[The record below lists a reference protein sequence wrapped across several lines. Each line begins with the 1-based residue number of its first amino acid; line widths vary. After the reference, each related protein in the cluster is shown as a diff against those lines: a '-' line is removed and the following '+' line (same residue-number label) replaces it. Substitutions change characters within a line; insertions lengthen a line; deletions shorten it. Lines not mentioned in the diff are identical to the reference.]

1 MKDNIISINLETA
14 TAPIIQ
20 EVRGRDYI
28 EYGTEDWRN
37 LYPQFLIDL
46 YYNSSTHA
54 AIVNATAEMIAAEDL
69 IVSDEDTSLDAYV
82 KLKKF
87 LRHANSKESLHQ
99 VIKKVAFDFK
109 LQGAYALHIV
119 WNRERTEINSIFHVP
134 VERVR
139 AGRPN
144 EMGQVDT
151 YFISADWSNIRT
163 HKPYPIAAFNVNDR
177 TSGSQLLYTG
187 SYSPNMDCYH
197 TPDYLAACNWALV
210 DQRVAE
216 FHLNNIENGFS
227 GSYFISFANGI
238 PTAEE
243 RRQIE
248 QSLAE
253 KFTGAKNSG
262 KFILTF
268 SDDKTRTPEITPISV
283 SDADKQ
289 YLALQELLVQNIL
302 TGHRVTSPMLMGIKN
317 DTGLG
322 SNVDELNAAFNFYLN
337 TVIIPFQLHIKNT
350 LQTLFSVNDM
360 DLPVEFVQ
368 LKPIT
373 LTFTSEDLKGI
384 MTEDELRAE
393 MGLKPLDV
401 EVREDFSKVGS
412 MITDGVELPLYD
424 TIEEAEAKA
433 KEMGCSG
440 YHEHTQDGNTYY
452 MPCKNHEQITNLKNC
467 DCKEEFITP
476 NPCQS
481 GYEAIGTK
489 IKDGKEVPNCVPI
502 KASKK
507 NLEKQIEENNLAE
520 IELAEFIEEF
530 GEDIPEGYELVEE
543 EKVEDEHLDFDFEAV
558 LNDVA
563 NEKVELAST
572 GSPKPSRKSEQDGI
586 SKKTYDYFRVRYVYA
601 EDNFLV
607 NKTGQKRRF
616 CRQMMGANK
625 LYRKEDI
632 QAMSNKVVNDYYYSK
647 NQKRNIGWGPKGALK
662 YDIFKFK
669 GGGNCQHFFLR
680 QIFKTTI
687 GESRTTKIEDADLI
701 GYTKAK
707 SEGFT
712 AKKNSPLVAKPP
724 KRMKNKGFLKPR

>member
-1 MKDNIISINLETA
+1 MKDNSIISVNLETA
-14 TAPIIQ
+14 TAPIVQ

-28 EYGTEDWRN
+28 EYGTDNWRN

-46 YYNSSTHA
+46 YYNSSTHS
-54 AIVNATAEMIAAEDL
+54 AIINATAEMIAGEDL
-69 IVSDEDTSLDAYV
+69 IVSDDDTSLDAYV

-87 LRHANSKESLHQ
+87 LRHANSHESLHQ
-99 VIKKVAFDFK
+99 VIKKLAFDFK

-119 WNRERTEINSIFHVP
+119 WNREKTEIAEVYHVP

-144 EMGQVDT
+144 EMGKVDT
-151 YFISADWSNIRT
+151 YFISADWSNTRT
-163 HKPYPIAAFNVNDR
+163 HKPYSIAAFNVNDR
-177 TSGSQLLYTG
+177 TSPSQLLYTG
-187 SYSPNMDCYH
+187 SYSPNMDIYH
-197 TPDYLAACNWALV
+197 TPDYIAACNWALV

-227 GSYFISFANGI
+227 GSYFISFANGV
-238 PTAEE
+238 PSSEE

-248 QSLAE
+248 QSLAD

-322 SNVDELNAAFNFYLN
+322 SNVDELNSAFNFYLN
-337 TVIIPFQLHIKNT
+337 TVIIPFQLNIKNT

-373 LTFTSEDLKGI
+373 LEFTSEDLKGI
-384 MTEDELRAE
+384 LTEDELRAE

-401 EVREDFSKVGS
+401 EVREDFSKVG
-412 MITDGVELPLYD
+412 MIDGKPVFS
-424 TIEEAEAKA
+424 TIEEAESHAKTL
-433 KEMGCSG
+433 GCEG
-440 YHEHTQDGNTYY
+440 YHEHEYEGRTAY
-452 MPCKNHEQITNLKNC
+452 MACEGH
-467 DCKEEFITP
+467 KEATEL
-476 NPCQS
+476 
-481 GYEAIGTK
+481 
-489 IKDGKEVPNCVPI
+489 
-502 KASKK
+502 SK
-507 NLEKQIEENNLAE
+507 
-520 IELAEFIEEF
+520 FIEEF
-530 GEDIPEGYELVEE
+530 GEDMPEEWELVEE
-543 EKVEDEHLDFDFEAV
+543 EVVDGEHQDFDFEEV

-563 NEKVELAST
+563 NEKIELAST
-572 GSPKPSRKSEQDGI
+572 GRAIPSRKSEQDGI
-586 SKKTYDYFRVRYVYA
+586 SKKSYDYFRVRYVY
-601 EDNFLV
+601 ENDNFLT
-607 NKTGQKRRF
+607 NKSGTKREF
-616 CRQMMGANK
+616 CRQMMGAKK

-632 QAMSNKVVNDYYYSK
+632 LNMGKKAVNPGFGIDGANTYS
-647 NQKRNIGWGPKGALK
+647 IWL
-662 YDIFKFK
+662 FK
-669 GGGNCQHFFLR
+669 GGPQCFHFWTR
-680 QIFKTTI
+680 RIFKTVI
-687 GESRTTKIEDADLI
+687 GESKTTKIEDADLI
-701 GYTKAK
+701 GYTKAR

-712 AKKNSPLVAKPP
+712 AKKNDKLVAIPP
-724 KRMKNKGFLKPR
+724 RKMKNNGYYN

>member
-1 MKDNIISINLETA
+1 MKDRLISVNLETA
-14 TAPIIQ
+14 TAPIVQ
-20 EVRGRDYI
+20 EVRGKDYI

-54 AIVNATAEMIAAEDL
+54 AIINATSEMIAAEDL
-69 IVSDEDTSLDAYV
+69 IASDEDVNLDAYV

-119 WNRERTEINSIFHVP
+119 WNRERTEIAEVYHVP

-144 EMGQVDT
+144 ELGKVDT
-151 YFISADWSNIRT
+151 YYISADWSNTRI

-177 TSGSQLLYTG
+177 TSGSQLIYTG

-238 PTAEE
+238 PTSEE

-248 QSLAE
+248 QSLSD

-289 YLALQELLVQNIL
+289 YLALQELLTQNIL

-337 TVIIPFQLHIKNT
+337 TVIIPYQLQIKNT
-350 LQTLFSVNDM
+350 LQTIFSVNDM

-384 MTEDELRAE
+384 MSEDELRAE

-401 EVREDFSKVGS
+401 EVREDFSKVG
-412 MITDGVELPLYD
+412 MIDGQPVFN
-424 TIEEAEAKA
+424 TIEEALEHAK
-433 KEMGCSG
+433 KKGCDG
-440 YHEHTQDGNTYY
+440 YHEHELEGKTVY
-452 MPCKNHEQITNLKNC
+452 MACEGHSEATELSK
-467 DCKEEFITP
+467 FI
-476 NPCQS
+476 
-481 GYEAIGTK
+481 
-489 IKDGKEVPNCVPI
+489 
-502 KASKK
+502 
-507 NLEKQIEENNLAE
+507 AE
-520 IELAEFIEEF
+520 Y
-530 GEDIPEGYELVEE
+530 GEDIPDGYELIEE
-543 EKVEDEHLDFDFEAV
+543 EKVEDENLHFDFEKT
-558 LNDVA
+558 LNEA
-563 NEKVELAST
+563 AAKKIELAST
-572 GSPKPSRKSEQDGI
+572 GSPKPGRKSEQDGV

-601 EDNFLV
+601 QDNFLV
-607 NKTGQKRRF
+607 NKTGQKRPF
-616 CRQMMGANK
+616 CRQMMGAKK

-632 QAMSNKVVNDYYYSK
+632 QRMSNMVVNDYYYSER
-647 NQKRNIGWGPKGALK
+647 QKRNIGWGPKGALK
-662 YDIFKFK
+662 YDIFKYK
-669 GGGNCQHFFLR
+669 GGGNCQHFWLR
-680 QIFKTTI
+680 QIYKTTL

-701 GYTKAK
+701 GYTKAR

-712 AKKNSPLVAKPP
+712 PEKNSPLVAKPP
-724 KRMKNKGFLKPR
+724 KRMKNKGFLTPR